1 MADPTDPL
9 ALDAQLCFALYRS
22 QKTLTAEY
30 RDLLEPLGLTY
41 PQYLVM
47 LALWEQD
54 GVPVSRLGSRLGL
67 DSGTLSPL
75 LKRLEAAGRIERLR
89 ADDDERVVRVHLTEA
104 GRGLRA
110 DAVAVPAALAGRMG
124 LDRDEGAVLHRLL
137 TKICTTRAAR
147 PGGPTQK
154 EDPHGPDLHR

>member
-1 MADPTDPL
+1 MAAPSDPL

-22 QKTLTAEY
+22 QKTLTAQY

-47 LALWEQD
+47 LALWERD
-54 GVPVSRLGSRLGL
+54 DVPVSGLGARLGL

-75 LKRLEAAGRIERLR
+75 LKRLETAGCVERRRAA
-89 ADDDERVVRVHLTEA
+89 DDERVVRVHLTEA

-110 DAVAVPAALAGRMG
+110 DAVAIPAALAERMG
-124 LDRDEGAVLHRLL
+124 LDLDEGVVLHRLL

-147 PGGPTQK
+147 PGDPTEK
-154 EDPHGPDLHR
+154 EDPHEPDLHR

>member
-1 MADPTDPL
+1 MGVAAPSDPL

-22 QKTLTAEY
+22 QKTLTAQY

-47 LALWEQD
+47 LALWERD
-54 GVPVSRLGSRLGL
+54 DVPVSGLGARLGL

-75 LKRLEAAGRIERLR
+75 LKRLEAAGRVE
-89 ADDDERVVRVHLTEA
+89 RVHLTEA

-110 DAVAVPAALAGRMG
+110 DAVAIPAALAERMG
-124 LDRDEGAVLHRLL
+124 LDLDEGVVLHRLL

-147 PGGPTQK
+147 PGDPTEK
-154 EDPHGPDLHR
+154 EDPHEPDLHR